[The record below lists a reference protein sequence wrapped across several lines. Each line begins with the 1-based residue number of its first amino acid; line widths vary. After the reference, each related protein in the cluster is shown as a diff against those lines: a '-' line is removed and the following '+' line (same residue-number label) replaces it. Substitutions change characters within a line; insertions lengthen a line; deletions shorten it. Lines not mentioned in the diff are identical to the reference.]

1 MTLTFNDV
9 AKTRL
14 LVLQTEAVKP
24 ATIIIQVHRP
34 SAGLETPT
42 TRKSTLQAVKLY
54 LLLLLILNHCA

>member
-34 SAGLETPT
+34 STGLETPT
-42 TRKSTLQAVKLY
+42 TRKSNITS
-54 LLLLLILNHCA
+54 C

>member
-9 AKTRL
+9 VKTRL

-42 TRKSTLQAVKLY
+42 TRKSNITS
-54 LLLLLILNHCA
+54 C